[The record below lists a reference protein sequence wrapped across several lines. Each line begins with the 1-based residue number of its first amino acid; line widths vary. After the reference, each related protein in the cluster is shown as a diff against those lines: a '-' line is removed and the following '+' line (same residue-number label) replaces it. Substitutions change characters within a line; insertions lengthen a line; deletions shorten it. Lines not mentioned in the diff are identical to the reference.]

1 MSAHHSELTAKRDTI
16 ERSAC
21 KDARLFS
28 RRCPDDFL
36 DSAEKELSESGKSLK
51 AWRHL
56 IHVYQNDTGA
66 KGKKK
71 DKGGRKVPREPSG
84 SRDSS
89 GRNGGPP
96 PSGGAASQRR

>member
-1 MSAHHSELTAKRDTI
+1 MSEFNAKVVRDAVPQNFIKEFKAKMSAHHSELTAKRDTM

-71 DKGGRKVPREPSG
+71 DNEK
-84 SRDSS
+84 
-89 GRNGGPP
+89 
-96 PSGGAASQRR
+96 